1 MSMKIK
7 VSVDIS
13 EQQSRFILS
22 EKKFTAFVGGRG
34 SGKTFILGHR
44 AGGRASNGR
53 NQLIVGRTY
62 KELRQTI
69 IPSVINALELYRIPF
84 KQNKN
89 DNILTLKK
97 SKILFLSGENP
108 EAIRSY
114 TDYHDGYIDEAAW
127 QKPMVM
133 KNLSMCLRGKDVLNP
148 SVSFTTT
155 PRGGSWFNLF
165 VAKSNPEKLETIKC
179 TTFDNPFLSED
190 SLELFKEALSGDE
203 KLARQELYA
212 DMLSE
217 SPINAVI
224 PDNLIFM
231 SDVPLDLPVS
241 IGIDVA
247 REGVDNTFIVVSNEK
262 GVVESNK
269 FSNLDGINLYL
280 NFEKIAKKYKT
291 LCSVNVDN
299 TGGWAYSFP
308 DIAKKKEYR
317 DKVIGINFASSASKK
332 IYTNKRAGRLFKL
345 RDLCEKKAFSLKNC
359 QDVVSEINATT
370 YFLNNS
376 GQRQIIDKKLIKKD
390 IGHSPDELDAVSLSV
405 LNGFNL
411 HTNEAG
417 YSPVPQQGW

>member
-1 MSMKIK
+1 MKIK

-13 EQQSRFILS
+13 EQQSRFLLS

-44 AGGRASNGR
+44 AAGRAANGR
-53 NQLIVGRTY
+53 NQIVVGRTY
-62 KELRQTI
+62 KELRRTI
-69 IPSVINALELYRIPF
+69 IPSVKNALELYRVPF
-84 KQNKN
+84 NENKT
-89 DNILTLKK
+89 DKVLTLKK
-97 SKILFLSGENP
+97 SNIIFLSGEDP

-127 QKPMVM
+127 QKHMVM

-148 SVSFTTT
+148 TVNFTTT

-165 VAKSNPEKLETIKC
+165 VTKSNQEKLDLIQC
-179 TTFDNPFLSED
+179 STFDNPFLSED

-224 PDNLIFM
+224 PDNFIFM
-231 SDVPLDLPVS
+231 SDVPTDLPVS

-280 NFEKIAKKYKT
+280 NFEKIAKKYRT

-299 TGGWAYSFP
+299 TGGWASSFL
-308 DIAKKKEYR
+308 DIVKTTEYR
-317 DKVIGINFASSASKK
+317 DKVFGINFASSASNN
-332 IYTNKRAGRLFKL
+332 IYANKRAEMLFKL
-345 RDLCEKKAFSLKNC
+345 RDLCGKKSFLSKELSRYRKRNKC
-359 QDVVSEINATT
+359 NNIFFERLWTT
-370 YFLNNS
+370 PNN
-376 GQRQIIDKKLIKKD
+376 
-390 IGHSPDELDAVSLSV
+390 
-405 LNGFNL
+405 
-411 HTNEAG
+411 
-417 YSPVPQQGW
+417 

>member
-1 MSMKIK
+1 MKIK

-34 SGKTFILGHR
+34 SGKSFILGHR
-44 AGGRASNGR
+44 AAGRAVNGR

-69 IPSVINALELYRIPF
+69 IPSVINALEIYRIPF

-89 DNILTLKK
+89 DNILTLAK

-127 QKPMVM
+127 QKQMVM

-165 VAKSNPEKLETIKC
+165 VTKSNQEKLELIKC

-217 SPINAVI
+217 SPINTVI

-231 SDVPLDLPVS
+231 SDVPSDLPVS

-280 NFEKIAKKYKT
+280 NFEKIVKKYRT

-299 TGGWAYSFP
+299 TGGWAGSFL
-308 DIAKKKEYR
+308 DIVKTTEYR
-317 DKVIGINFASSASKK
+317 DKVFGINFASSASNN
-332 IYTNKRAGRLFKL
+332 IYANKRAEMLFKL

-370 YFLNNS
+370 YFLNGS

-411 HTNEAG
+411 HTNEAR
-417 YSPVPQQGW
+417 YSPLPQQGW

>member
-1 MSMKIK
+1 MKVK

-22 EKKFTAFVGGRG
+22 DKKFTAFVGGRG

-44 AGGRASNGR
+44 AAGRAANGR
-53 NQLIVGRTY
+53 NQIVVGRTY
-62 KELRQTI
+62 KELRRTI
-69 IPSVINALELYRIPF
+69 IPSVTNALELYRVPF
-84 KQNKN
+84 KENKN
-89 DNILTLKK
+89 DKILTLKK
-97 SKILFLSGENP
+97 SNIIFLSGENP

-133 KNLSMCLRGKDVLNP
+133 KNLSMCLRGKDVFNP
-148 SVSFTTT
+148 TVNFTTT
-155 PRGGSWFNLF
+155 PRGGSWFNSF
-165 VAKSNPEKLETIKC
+165 VMKSSQEKLEIIKC

-224 PDNLIFM
+224 PDDLIFM
-231 SDVPLDLPVS
+231 SDVPSDLPVS

-247 REGVDNTFIVVSNEK
+247 REGVDNTFIVVSNVK
-262 GVVESNK
+262 GVVESQK
-269 FSNLDGINLYL
+269 FSNLDGISLYI
-280 NFEKIAKKYKT
+280 NFEKIAKKYRT

-299 TGGWAYSFP
+299 TGGWAYSFL
-308 DIAKKKEYR
+308 DIIKTTEYR
-317 DKVIGINFASSASKK
+317 DKVFGINFASSASNN
-332 IYTNKRAGRLFKL
+332 IYANKRAEMLFKL
-345 RDLCEKKAFSLKNC
+345 RELCEKKAFSLKNC

-370 YFLNNS
+370 YFLNGS

-405 LNGFNL
+405 LNGFNI
-411 HTNEAG
+411 HTNEAR
-417 YSPVPQQGW
+417 YSPLPQQGW

>member
-1 MSMKIK
+1 MKIK

-13 EQQSRFILS
+13 EQQSRFLLS

-44 AGGRASNGR
+44 AAGRAANGR
-53 NQLIVGRTY
+53 NQIVVGRTY
-62 KELRQTI
+62 KELRRTI
-69 IPSVINALELYRIPF
+69 IPSVKNALELYRVPF
-84 KQNKN
+84 NENKT
-89 DNILTLKK
+89 DKVLTLKK
-97 SKILFLSGENP
+97 SNIIFLSGEDP

-127 QKPMVM
+127 QKHMVM

-148 SVSFTTT
+148 TVNFTTT

-165 VAKSNPEKLETIKC
+165 VTKSNQEKLDLIQC
-179 TTFDNPFLSED
+179 STFDNPFLSED

-224 PDNLIFM
+224 PDNFIFM
-231 SDVPLDLPVS
+231 SDVPTDLPVS

-280 NFEKIAKKYKT
+280 NFEKIAKKYRT

-299 TGGWAYSFP
+299 TGGWASSFL
-308 DIAKKKEYR
+308 DIVKTTEYR
-317 DKVIGINFASSASKK
+317 DKVFGINFASSASNN
-332 IYTNKRAGRLFKL
+332 IYANKRAEMLFKL
-345 RDLCEKKAFSLKNC
+345 RDLCGKKAFSLKNC
-359 QDVVSEINATT
+359 QDIVSEINATT
-370 YFLNNS
+370 YFLNGS

-411 HTNEAG
+411 HTSEAR
-417 YSPVPQQGW
+417 YSPLPQQGW

>member
-1 MSMKIK
+1 MKIK

-13 EQQSRFILS
+13 EPQSKFLLS
-22 EKKFTAFVGGRG
+22 DKKFTAFVGGRG

-44 AGGRASNGR
+44 ASSRAANGR

-69 IPSVINALELYRIPF
+69 IPSVTNALEIYRVPF
-84 KQNKN
+84 TQNKN

-97 SKILFLSGENP
+97 SKVLFLSGENP

-165 VAKSNPEKLETIKC
+165 VMKSNQEKLDLIKC

-212 DMLSE
+212 DLLSE

-231 SDVPLDLPVS
+231 SDVPSDLPVS

-280 NFEKIAKKYKT
+280 NFEKIAKKYRT
-291 LCSVNVDN
+291 LCSVSVDN
-299 TGGWAYSFP
+299 TGGWASSFL
-308 DIAKKKEYR
+308 DIVKTTDYR
-317 DKVIGINFASSASKK
+317 DKVFGINFASSASNN
-332 IYTNKRAGRLFKL
+332 IYANKRAEMLFKL
-345 RDLCEKKAFSLKNC
+345 RDLCGKKAFSLKNC

-370 YFLNNS
+370 YFLNSS

-411 HTNEAG
+411 HTNKAR
-417 YSPVPQQGW
+417 YSPLPQQGW

>member
-1 MSMKIK
+1 MKIK
-7 VSVDIS
+7 VRVDIS

-22 EKKFTAFVGGRG
+22 DKKFTAFVGGRG

-44 AGGRASNGR
+44 AAGRASNGR
-53 NQLIVGRTY
+53 NQIVVGRTY
-62 KELRQTI
+62 KELRRTI
-69 IPSVINALELYRIPF
+69 IPSVINALELYRVPF
-84 KQNKN
+84 KENKN
-89 DNILTLKK
+89 DKILTLKK
-97 SKILFLSGENP
+97 SNIIFLSGENP

-133 KNLSMCLRGKDVLNP
+133 KNLSMCLRGKDVFNP
-148 SVSFTTT
+148 TVNFTTT
-155 PRGGSWFNLF
+155 PRGGSWFNSF
-165 VAKSNPEKLETIKC
+165 VMKSRQEKLELIKC

-231 SDVPLDLPVS
+231 SDVPSDLPVS

-247 REGVDNTFIVVSNEK
+247 REGVDNTFIVVSNAK

-269 FSNLDGINLYL
+269 FSNLDGISLYI
-280 NFEKIAKKYKT
+280 NFEKIAKKYRT

-299 TGGWAYSFP
+299 TGGWAYSFL
-308 DIAKKKEYR
+308 DIAKTTEYR
-317 DKVIGINFASSASKK
+317 DKVFGINFASSASNN
-332 IYTNKRAGRLFKL
+332 IYANKRAEMLFKL
-345 RDLCEKKAFSLKNC
+345 RELCEKKAFSLKNC

-370 YFLNNS
+370 YFLNGS

-411 HTNEAG
+411 HTNETM
-417 YSPVPQQGW
+417 YSPLPQQGW